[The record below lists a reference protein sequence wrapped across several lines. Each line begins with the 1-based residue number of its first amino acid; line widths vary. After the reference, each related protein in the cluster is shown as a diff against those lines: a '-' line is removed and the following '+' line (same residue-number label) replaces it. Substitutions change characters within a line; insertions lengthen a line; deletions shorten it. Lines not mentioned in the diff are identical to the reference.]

1 MKTIAL
7 LSAGLL
13 LAFGQVAKAESS
25 DTLLT
30 EAQRAYLSG
39 HVDEAKQK
47 FQTVLA
53 LDPKNPT
60 AQNYLRMIVAQEKN
74 SEGAGPEKQLKALVL
89 EKVELSDASLGAAL
103 KYLKLKAAQQS
114 GDKIQV
120 NFAIQLPA
128 EFVMNQKVTLNLA
141 NIPFTEA
148 LHYLCDQVGIE
159 YKIEKYAIVVKMKS
173 PAAAR

>member
-1 MKTIAL
+1 MAI

-13 LAFGQVAKAESS
+13 LAFGHVAKAQSS
-25 DTLLT
+25 PTLLT

-47 FQTVLA
+47 FQTVLDG
-53 LDPKNPT
+53 DPKNAT
-60 AQNYLRMIVAQEKN
+60 AQNYLRMIASQEKN
-74 SEGAGPEKQLKALVL
+74 SDGAVLEKQLKALIL
-89 EKVELSDASLGAAL
+89 EKVDLTDTSLGAAF
-103 KYLKLKAAQQS
+103 KYLKQKAAQQS

-120 NFAIQLPA
+120 NFAVQLPA
-128 EFVMNQKVTLNLA
+128 EFVMNRKVTLTLA
-141 NIPFTEA
+141 SIPFTEA

-173 PAAAR
+173 F